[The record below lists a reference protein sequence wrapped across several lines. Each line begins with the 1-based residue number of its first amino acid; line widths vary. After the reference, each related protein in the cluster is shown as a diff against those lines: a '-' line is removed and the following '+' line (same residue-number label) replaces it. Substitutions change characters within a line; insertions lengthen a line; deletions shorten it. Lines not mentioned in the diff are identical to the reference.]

1 MGATFRYALKK
12 SAPVFCGYLFLG
24 IAFAVTMC
32 DAGFAPGWAILSS
45 IIIYAGSMQF
55 AMVHLLSAGTG
66 LGTLAVMTLL
76 INSRHIFYGLSFV
89 EVFQKMKGV
98 CPYMIF
104 SLSDETYAVLCAAK
118 EQPGVDLR
126 RARFY
131 VALLDQSYW
140 VLGTAVGALLGS
152 IIPFD
157 TEGIDFSMT
166 ALFLTIFVD
175 QWKGSKSH
183 APALTALCAG
193 ILFLL
198 LLGPERFLLPAIAAA
213 VCVLL
218 LAGGRIRRAEA
229 DEPAR
234 EGGAASE
241 G

>member
-1 MGATFRYALKK
+1 MGETFRYALKK

-24 IAFAVTMC
+24 IAFAVTLC
-32 DAGFAPGWAILSS
+32 GAGFGPGWAILSS
-45 IIIYAGSMQF
+45 VIIYAGSMQF
-55 AMVHLLSAGTG
+55 AMVGLLSAGTG

-89 EVFQKMKGV
+89 EAFRKMGKAY
-98 CPYMIF
+98 PYMIF
-104 SLSDETYAVLCAAK
+104 SLTDETYSVLCAAK

-131 VALLDQSYW
+131 VAVLDQSYW
-140 VLGTAVGALLGS
+140 VLGTAVGALLGNH
-152 IIPFD
+152 IPFQ

-175 QWKGSKSH
+175 QWRDSKSH
-183 APALTALCAG
+183 TPAVAALCSG
-193 ILFLL
+193 IIFLI

-218 LAGGRIRRAEA
+218 LTGGKSQRAE
-229 DEPAR
+229 EKMEKKK
-234 EGGAASE
+234 EGGHRN